1 MVKIGQAL
9 TSLHEISCFLP
20 VPGALRLVENH
31 NMVEWGSRGA
41 DSFIAKM
48 MDVLNK
54 LLYLPPDIAFAH
66 TFATSVLFVATFAHT
81 LGATVQFI
89 ASQRLLEY
97 RDKGLI
103 SREEY
108 RASLSEL
115 MPSRR

>member
-1 MVKIGQAL
+1 MVKIGQPLAP
-9 TSLHEISCFLP
+9 LHEISCFLH
-20 VPGALRLVENH
+20 VPGALGFVKNH
-31 NMVEWGSRGA
+31 DVVEWGSRGA
-41 DSFIAKM
+41 DSFVAKM
-48 MDVLNK
+48 MDVLNE
-54 LLYLPPDIAFAH
+54 LFYLPPDIALAH
-66 TFATSVLFVATFAHT
+66 TFATSVLFVATSAHT

-89 ASQRLLEY
+89 ASQCLLEY